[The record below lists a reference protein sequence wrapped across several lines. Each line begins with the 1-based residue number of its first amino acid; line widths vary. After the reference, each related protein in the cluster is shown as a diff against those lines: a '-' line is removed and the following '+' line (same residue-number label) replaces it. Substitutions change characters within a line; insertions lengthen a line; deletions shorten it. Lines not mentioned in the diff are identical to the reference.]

1 MASEDEVPHASEKWN
16 LFSWVQ
22 GAGVHRIIAGA
33 LRHALSQA
41 GLGDDPDAMLGF
53 LRALKDREDLA
64 KLLHSSS
71 MLEALVDLM
80 WGEVETLQRA
90 GAATSTELQSKFAGS
105 VELSYQGLDSF
116 FGGLE
121 GIVGPPNPM
130 LLQAMTDDHTDGHG
144 TESTDEFVTG
154 NYGVR
159 TSSKIEWL
167 YVYDPEVTPDQLKQ
181 ERWPEESA
189 EKLPDRGRCRSRRT
203 LDEIWDDANSRN
215 LDLEKANQPGLV
227 KEEVLAAN
235 LYTGPVCAHGQLA
248 PHSDYPW

>member
-1 MASEDEVPHASEKWN
+1 MAEPYIERHVPELEASLTRALNEISRSQPSDPVTALALSLLQSRQAGSSSDAAQIRRMASEDEVPHASEKWN

-130 LLQAMTDDHTDGHG
+130 LLLTK
-144 TESTDEFVTG
+144 ST
-154 NYGVR
+154 R
-159 TSSKIEWL
+159 RSS
-167 YVYDPEVTPDQLKQ
+167 
-181 ERWPEESA
+181 
-189 EKLPDRGRCRSRRT
+189 
-203 LDEIWDDANSRN
+203 
-215 LDLEKANQPGLV
+215 
-227 KEEVLAAN
+227 
-235 LYTGPVCAHGQLA
+235 
-248 PHSDYPW
+248 